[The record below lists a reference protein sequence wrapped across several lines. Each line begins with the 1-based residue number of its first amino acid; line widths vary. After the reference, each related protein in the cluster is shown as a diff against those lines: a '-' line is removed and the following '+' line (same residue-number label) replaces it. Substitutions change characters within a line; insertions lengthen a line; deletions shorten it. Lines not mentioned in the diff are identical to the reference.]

1 MRALATI
8 LAVAAMVLAFAPI
21 AAAPLFA
28 LGAAALAAL
37 LVDPALLRSART
49 LRLLF
54 LALVFAI
61 LTGALIA
68 WTGEA
73 SKALAKGIAVF
84 GRTAVLLILADLA
97 ARHVNAERL
106 LALSA
111 RLRLQRL
118 GLALSLALNTFPHLV
133 EAWREA
139 WIALAVRRF
148 RSRPR
153 VADLPRL
160 AETLLA
166 HTARVADEAA
176 EAAALRGH
184 SAFSAPP
191 IKVPTAPQLIVI
203 TGGTGGGKTTALR
216 RAAAAL
222 RERHIDVAGFLQL
235 PVFESGARV
244 GFIVHDLRSG
254 EECRLA
260 SRAAPGAGQHGTS
273 FDFDPRGFALARR
286 ALARAAT
293 GSVVVADEIGP
304 VELRGGGHLPALQR
318 AMARARPVAVL
329 LGVRRQLV
337 PTFLAMLAPAT
348 ALVVDVDETA
358 DAAAAALAAVASL
371 HEPR

>member
-1 MRALATI
+1 MKALATI
-8 LAVAAMVLAFAPI
+8 LAACAIVLAFVPYAGAPLVAVVAAV
-21 AAAPLFA
+21 AAARA
-28 LGAAALAAL
+28 
-37 LVDPALLRSART
+37 VEPAWLRSVRT
-49 LRLLF
+49 VRLLF
-54 LALVFAI
+54 LAVVFSVLI
-61 LTGALIA
+61 GALIA
-68 WTGEA
+68 FTGGAERG
-73 SKALAKGIAVF
+73 LTKGIGVF
-84 GRTAVLLILADLA
+84 GRTAVFLILADLA
-97 ARHVNAERL
+97 SRGVNAERL

-111 RLRLQRL
+111 RFGLERL
-118 GLALSLALNTFPHLV
+118 GLVLSLALNAFPHLV

-148 RSRPR
+148 HSRPR

-191 IKVPTAPQLIVI
+191 LKVPATPQLVVV
-203 TGGTGGGKTTALR
+203 TGRAGSGKTTALR
-216 RAAAAL
+216 ATAAAL
-222 RERHIDVAGFLQL
+222 RERRIDVAGFLQL
-235 PVFESGARV
+235 PIVESGTRV
-244 GFIVHDLRSG
+244 GFIVHDLSSG
-254 EECRLA
+254 DECRLA
-260 SRAAPGAGQHGTS
+260 SRASPGAGEHGTG
-273 FDFDPRGFALARR
+273 FVFDPGGFALARR
-286 ALARAAT
+286 ALERAPT

-329 LGVRRQLV
+329 LGVRPQLV
-337 PTFLAMLAPAT
+337 PAFLARLAPAT

-358 DAAAAALAAVASL
+358 DAPAAVLAAVAPL

>member
-1 MRALATI
+1 MRTLATI
-8 LAVAAMVLAFAPI
+8 LAAGAIVLAFAPFVT
-21 AAAPLFA
+21 APLFA
-28 LGAAALAAL
+28 LAAAVAAAL
-37 LVDPALLRSART
+37 VVEPALLRTART
-49 LRLLF
+49 LRFLL
-54 LALVFAI
+54 LALVFSV

-68 WTGEA
+68 YTGGA
-73 SKALAKGIAVF
+73 ARGLTRGIAVF

-97 ARHVNAERL
+97 SRNVNAERL

-111 RLRLQRL
+111 HLRLQRL
-118 GLALSLALNTFPHLV
+118 GLVLSLALNAFPHLV

-191 IKVPTAPQLIVI
+191 LKVPAAPQLVVI
-203 TGGTGGGKTTALR
+203 TGRAGGGKTTALR
-216 RAAAAL
+216 TTAAAL
-222 RERHIDVAGFLQL
+222 RDRRIDVAGFLQL
-235 PVFESGARV
+235 PIVESGVRV
-244 GFIVHDLRSG
+244 GFIVHDLQSG
-254 EECRLA
+254 AECRLA

-273 FDFDPRGFALARR
+273 FLFDPRGFALARR
-286 ALARAAT
+286 ALERAPI

-318 AMARARPVAVL
+318 AMVRARPVAVL
-329 LGVRRQLV
+329 LGVRPQLV
-337 PTFLAMLAPAT
+337 PAFLARLAPAT
-348 ALVVDVDETA
+348 ALVVNVDETA
-358 DAAAAALAAVASL
+358 DATAAVFAAVAPL
-371 HEPR
+371 CGQL

>member
-1 MRALATI
+1 MRALATT
-8 LAVAAMVLAFAPI
+8 LAAGAIVLAFAPFTVAPLLAL
-21 AAAPLFA
+21 AAA
-28 LGAAALAAL
+28 AAAAL
-37 LVDPALLRSART
+37 LVEPALLSSART
-49 LRLLF
+49 LRFLL
-54 LALVFAI
+54 LALVFSL

-68 WTGEA
+68 YTSDAARG
-73 SKALAKGIAVF
+73 LTKGIGVF

-97 ARHVNAERL
+97 SRNVSAERL
-106 LALSA
+106 LVVSA
-111 RLRLQRL
+111 RLGLQRL
-118 GLALSLALNTFPHLV
+118 GLALSLALNALPHLV

-148 RSRPR
+148 RARPR
-153 VADLPRL
+153 LADLPRL

-191 IKVPTAPQLIVI
+191 LKVPTAPQLVVV
-203 TGGTGGGKTTALR
+203 TGRPGGGKTTALR
-216 RAAAAL
+216 AAAAAL
-222 RERHIDVAGFLQL
+222 RARRIDVAGFLQL
-235 PVFESGARV
+235 PVVESGARV
-244 GFIVHDLRSG
+244 GFVVHDLQSG
-254 EECRLA
+254 QECRLA

-273 FDFDPRGFALARR
+273 FLFDPRGFALARR
-286 ALARAAT
+286 ALAGAPT

-337 PTFLAMLAPAT
+337 PAFLARLAPAT
-348 ALVVDVDETA
+348 AVVVDVDETA
-358 DAAAAALAAVASL
+358 DAAAAVLAAVAPL